1 MELLDYLRILRK
13 HWRSIIAIVLL
24 TVIGAALFSLL
35 SKPTYTATTSI
46 FLSVKSVTSA
56 GELNSGSSFAENQV
70 QSYARVARTPIVL
83 QPVIDSLGLGVT
95 PEQLAQQVT
104 ATVPVNTATVDIAVV
119 DGDATQASRIANA
132 IGDRVVATVKEL
144 SPPAANGGETVVA
157 TIIRPAAT
165 PTSPTTPKPAQ
176 NLALGLM
183 LGLML
188 GAGQAVL
195 RDTLNTVIRNEHDV
209 ARVTDRPV
217 IGSIMLDDS
226 MAKGPRT
233 VIADPRSLRAESYRR
248 LRTNLQFLG
257 LEEHRRAMVVTSTV
271 PNEGKT
277 TTAINTAVT
286 MAAAGERVLLIDA
299 DLRRP
304 SVADLLGLEG
314 GAGLTTILI
323 GQATLDDVVQPQGD
337 TGLDVLTS
345 GPIPPNPSELLGFP
359 EMRKLVDEATQ
370 RYDVVILDTPPL
382 LPVTDAAILS
392 RITSGALIVVGSRIV
407 RRPELDAALASLDRV
422 ETRVLGLVLN
432 KVQKTDED
440 AYGYGYSYQHTYEQL
455 EATDSAQAKATQPV
469 TVWAGEPVRAKPD
482 VAAKSDVAAPASPTP
497 ARLIESR

>member
-1 MELLDYLRILRK
+1 MDYLRILRK
-13 HWRSIIAIVLL
+13 HWRSIVAIVLL
-24 TVIGAALFSLL
+24 TVIGAGVFSLM

-46 FLSVKSVTSA
+46 FLSVKSVTNA

-83 QPVIDSLGLGVT
+83 QSVIDALGLGVT
-95 PEQLAQQVT
+95 PEQLAGKVT
-104 ATVPVNTATVDIAVV
+104 ATVPANTATVDIAVV
-119 DGDATQASRIANA
+119 DGDAAEAGRIANA
-132 IGDRVVATVKEL
+132 IGDRLVATVKEL

-183 LGLML
+183 LGLLL

-195 RDTLNTVIRNEHDV
+195 RDTLNTVIRSEHDI

-217 IGSIMLDDS
+217 IGSIMLDQS
-226 MAKGPRT
+226 LSEGPRS

-257 LEEHRRAMVVTSTV
+257 LEERQRAIVVTSTV
-271 PNEGKT
+271 PGEGKT
-277 TTAINTAVT
+277 TTAINIAVT
-286 MAAAGERVLLIDA
+286 MAAAGERVLLVDA

-304 SVADLLGLEG
+304 RIAEHFGLEG
-314 GAGLTTILI
+314 GAGLTTVLI
-323 GQATLDDVVQPQGD
+323 GQATLDDVVQPQGS
-337 TGLDVLTS
+337 TGLDVLAS

-359 EMRKLVDEATQ
+359 EMKKLLDEATR

-392 RITSGALIVVGSRIV
+392 HVTSGALIVVGSRIV